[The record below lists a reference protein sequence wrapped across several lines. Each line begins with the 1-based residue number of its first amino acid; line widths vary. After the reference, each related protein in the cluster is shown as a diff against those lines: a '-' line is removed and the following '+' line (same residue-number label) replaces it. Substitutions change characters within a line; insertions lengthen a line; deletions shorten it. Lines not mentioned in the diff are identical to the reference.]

1 MSLAPKQLVCS
12 WEPYIRMVEPYQKEV
27 EYLNGHF
34 YFHEYIF
41 YWKNWAKQDIAL
53 QLILQVS
60 FCFNEGTGKF
70 SM

>member
-1 MSLAPKQLVCS
+1 
-12 WEPYIRMVEPYQKEV
+12 MVEPYQKEV

-41 YWKNWAKQDIAL
+41 YWTNWAKQDIAL